1 VEAVMKRNDR
11 LPPRPELSPDFA
23 LDNTLRYLYIALRK
37 AGGKLMAIEFK
48 YKGTTWRADTPEEA
62 VALRNELEKSD
73 KVFEPAFEQMDQLS
87 DFWTPDR
94 FMDVVS
100 SIGPLQQQLL
110 VAICR
115 KPGITSK
122 ELVSALGLE
131 SEVALA
137 GVISGLSKQ
146 LKQLGI
152 EPKHAFQIE
161 VNWTGKTKTRKFIL
175 DDFFVGAGIEQNW
188 PDAWATAE
196 RGKDAVDGE
205 GATKRPR
212 KRKSGQR

>member
-1 VEAVMKRNDR
+1 VTPPPVERQPKIFS
-11 LPPRPELSPDFA
+11 EET
-23 LDNTLRYLYIALRK
+23 LDNTLRYLYITLRK
-37 AGGKLMAIEFK
+37 VGGKLVAIEFK

-73 KVFEPAFEQMDQLS
+73 KVFEPIFEQMDQLS
-87 DFWTPDR
+87 DFWTPDK
-94 FMDVVS
+94 FMDVMDGV
-100 SIGPLQQQLL
+100 GPLQQRLL
-110 VAICR
+110 VTIRR

-152 EPKHAFQIE
+152 EPKHAFKID
-161 VNWTGKTKTRKFIL
+161 VNWSGKTKIRKFIL
-175 DDFFVGAGIEQNW
+175 DDFFVGAGAEQNW
-188 PDAWATAE
+188 PDAWEAKE
-196 RGKDAVDGE
+196 RKPNAVDGA
-205 GATKRPR
+205 GATKRPA